1 MRDKIYNLLTK
12 DVKEYNLKHI
22 FLASFAFL
30 FLVGIISYKAIN
42 HTSYALFTDE
52 VEGTKTIT
60 LHYEDAGTAFSEN
73 VLKVLKTKASTIPDG
88 VYYFDDD
95 GNLDYGDGTVIQ
107 LGLKSGK
114 PQGVV
119 SIWNKTPIYVCTN
132 YGDKNYEYTQNTKQI
147 NTRTLPCLTDRYQ
160 NLVINGDL
168 SFGDNTNL
176 TDFGTYNSE
185 GYLSITTNGS
195 SWNPIIDYIPID
207 PNKKYEIS
215 IDMKNSDSNAKYY
228 AGLMEYDVE
237 KNIIMSDNV
246 MYQSNTLT
254 ELAQNLNPGDKVIHF
269 ADLTNWNVNTS
280 TRYYQRGFIFWNY
293 KDSTEYEYPE
303 LTYSKNRYFSN
314 NPALYEDSA
323 VNKTDNTITLTSN
336 SGWTGPAIPK
346 GTKVSQSSQG
356 AGYNYSVL
364 SYSNISTSWHT
375 YNSPVITSVNTSSSV
390 TSLKFR
396 AGTKYI
402 RFFIDFNNTGISNLT
417 TYVKNISIKEVKE

>member
-1 MRDKIYNLLTK
+1 MRDKIHNFLNK

-22 FLASFAFL
+22 FLASFTFL
-30 FLVGIISYKAIN
+30 FLVGIISYKVAN

-95 GNLDYGDGTVIQ
+95 GNLDYGDGTIIQ
-107 LGLKSGK
+107 LGIKSGK

-176 TDFGTYNSE
+176 ADFGTYNSE
-185 GYLSITTNGS
+185 GYLSKTSSAYSAPFTN
-195 SWNPIIDYIPID
+195 DYIPID
-207 PNKKYEIS
+207 TNKRYEIS
-215 IDMKNSDSNAKYY
+215 VDMKASNTDAKYY
-228 AGLMEYDVE
+228 IGYSTVDELKSHIDLSQVRYV
-237 KNIIMSDNV
+237 
-246 MYQSNTLT
+246 SNSLT
-254 ELAQNLNPGDKVIHF
+254 ELTQDLNPGDKVIHF
-269 ADLTNWNVNTS
+269 DNFTNWNDTTTTKQN
-280 TRYYQRGFIFWNY
+280 RGFVFWNY
-293 KDSTEYEYPE
+293 KDSTGYQYPE
-303 LTYSKNRYFSN
+303 ETYSKNVYYN
-314 NPALYEDSA
+314 GTTALYENDA
-323 VNKTDNTITLTSN
+323 VDKTNNIITLTSD

-346 GTKVSQSSQG
+346 GTKVSQESFTG
-356 AGYNYSVL
+356 GYQYL
-364 SYSNISTSWHT
+364 SYGSLTTEWQHYS
-375 YNSPVITSVNTSSSV
+375 YLV
-390 TSLKFR
+390 TDTFKNGNFATTRFR
-396 AGTKYI
+396 PGTKYI
-402 RFFIDFNNTGISNLT
+402 KFLILNNYSKTPDTT
-417 TYVKNISIKEVKE
+417 TYIKNISIKEVKDQA